1 MAATQAQTPA
11 GSVATTPAT
20 TLGQAYGAAN
30 GAGNLGVCY
39 AIWGSATATCTVSDP
54 TNGAW
59 TAIASTLATNA
70 TQARRSQLFIKENM
84 AAATPTV
91 TMTVSVSVTYRVIDI
106 HEYAGLATASS
117 SEGPNN
123 ASGNSAAPAVSV
135 TSVADHDMIFGG
147 TSVANTATVGSGFTS
162 RTATDGNSTED
173 KLDQTPAGAVS
184 VAWTQTSGQ
193 WIASG
198 VAFKLPTA
206 AAVRPPPRRR
216 PRSRDVGRAG
226 AVFP

>member
-11 GSVATTPAT
+11 GSVATNSAA

-59 TAIASTLATNA
+59 TAIASTLATNT
-70 TQARRSQLFIKENM
+70 TQARRSQVFIKENM

-91 TMTVSVSVTYRVIDI
+91 TMTV
-106 HEYAGLATASS
+106 
-117 SEGPNN
+117 
-123 ASGNSAAPAVSV
+123 SAAPAVSV

-216 PRSRDVGRAG
+216 PRSRDMGRAG

>member
-11 GSVATTPAT
+11 GSVATTSAT
-20 TLGQAYGAAN
+20 TLAQAYGAAN

-70 TQARRSQLFIKENM
+70 TQARRSQVFIKENM

-91 TMTVSVSVTYRVIDI
+91 TMTVSVAVTYRVIDI

-117 SEGPNN
+117 SEGPNA

-147 TSVANTATVGSGFTS
+147 TSVANTAVDDCGLHFAHGDGRQQHGRQARSDAGGCRVGRVDADVRAVDRVGCRVQVADRRS
-162 RTATDGNSTED
+162 R
-173 KLDQTPAGAVS
+173 Q
-184 VAWTQTSGQ
+184 
-193 WIASG
+193 
-198 VAFKLPTA
+198 A
-206 AAVRPPPRRR
+206 AA
-216 PRSRDVGRAG
+216 A
-226 AVFP
+226 

>member
-1 MAATQAQTPA
+1 M
-11 GSVATTPAT
+11 S
-20 TLGQAYGAAN
+20 
-30 GAGNLGVCY
+30 
-39 AIWGSATATCTVSDP
+39 
-54 TNGAW
+54 
-59 TAIASTLATNA
+59 
-70 TQARRSQLFIKENM
+70 
-84 AAATPTV
+84 
-91 TMTVSVSVTYRVIDI
+91 
-106 HEYAGLATASS
+106 
-117 SEGPNN
+117 
-123 ASGNSAAPAVSV
+123 PAVSV

-226 AVFP
+226 AVFS